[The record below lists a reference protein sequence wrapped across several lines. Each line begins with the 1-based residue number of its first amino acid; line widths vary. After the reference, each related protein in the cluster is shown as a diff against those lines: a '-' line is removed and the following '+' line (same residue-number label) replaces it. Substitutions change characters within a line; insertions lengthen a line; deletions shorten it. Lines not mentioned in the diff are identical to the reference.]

1 MTGETMC
8 SIAYGRGRIPF
19 TLDHTLAE
27 WHIIQPKDE
36 PSIEEPR
43 KAFLD
48 ACRNPISCRP
58 LREIVKPRDRVVIVT
73 SDGTR
78 PVPNHV
84 LIPWILE
91 EIPAPPENITILI
104 GTGSHRPNTE
114 DEIRAMFGATLPFGV
129 KILNHDAFDP
139 ARNIHVGVTA
149 SGAPVVLDKAY
160 VNADKR
166 IVVGFIEPHFM
177 AGYSGGPKGVIP
189 GVGGIETIFHLHG
202 YDLIAH
208 PQSTWGIQEGNP
220 LYQAIVDMVEL
231 CPPDFLVN
239 VTLNNEKQIT
249 GFFMG
254 GLHAAHQA
262 GCRHVRDHAMIPVPQ
277 EFPVVITSN
286 SGYPLDQNL
295 YQTVKGM
302 SAAVRIIQPGGKMFV
317 ASECSDGIPAHGN
330 FGAILRRHD
339 TIESIDARL
348 RALNAPLLDQWQ
360 VQLLVQILKRC
371 EVALY
376 SSLDPDTVNACK
388 LTPLGNFQDGI
399 REHLLAL
406 GRGAP
411 VAVLPEGPIT
421 IPWLD
426 FSK

>member
-1 MTGETMC
+1 MKSATAC
-8 SIAYGRGRIPF
+8 SIAYGKGRLSLE
-19 TLDHTLAE
+19 LDHDLAE
-27 WHIIQPKDE
+27 WHVIQPKDE
-36 PSIEEPR
+36 PSMAEPHH
-43 KAFLD
+43 AFLE
-48 ACRNPISCRP
+48 ACQNPIDSPP
-58 LREIVKPRDRVVIVT
+58 LREAVKTTDRVVIVT

-78 PVPNHV
+78 PVPNNLLV
-84 LIPWILE
+84 PWILE
-91 EIPAPPENITILI
+91 ELPIPPENATVLI
-104 GTGSHRPNTE
+104 GTGSHRLNTK
-114 DEIRAMFGATLPFGV
+114 DEIHAMFGEHLPKTV
-129 KILNHDAFDP
+129 KIVNHDAFDP
-139 ARNIHVGVTA
+139 SRNIRVGETA
-149 SGAPVVLDKAY
+149 SGAPVVLDEAY

-177 AGYSGGPKGVIP
+177 AGFSGGPKGVVP
-189 GVGGIETIFHLHG
+189 GVAGIETIFHLHG

-208 PQSTWGIQEGNP
+208 PRSTWGVQEGNP
-220 LYQAIVDMVEL
+220 LYQTMVDMVAL

-249 GFFMG
+249 GFFLG
-254 GLHAAHQA
+254 DLHAAHRA
-262 GCRHVRDHAMIPVPQ
+262 GCRHVRNHAMISVPH

-330 FGAILRRHD
+330 FGSMLREHE
-339 TIESIDARL
+339 TIESIDAWL
-348 RALNAPLLDQWQ
+348 RALKAPLLDQWQ

-371 EVALY
+371 EVALF
-376 SSLDPDTVNACK
+376 SSLAPDIVNACK
-388 LTPLGNFQDGI
+388 LAPLGNFQESL

-421 IPWLD
+421 IPRLD
-426 FSK
+426 VHA